1 MRRRPSVHTMTPG
14 TVCCVMPSDASQKS
28 NPVCKHFDRF
38 TAGGPRSMPHRGGR
52 REVSR
57 RDASPGPLWDWGAEC
72 WERPRCLNGSL
83 PGKQTLSRIEVLPPP
98 SPPLTPSL
106 AQQAH
111 CANLEHTRGAKA
123 GPDPDT
129 LDPLLKGPVGHFF
142 FFGMSSAVRRGDG
155 LRDDVLTHSCGLSLF
170 KTHFAPSKPFSIG
183 PKRGHGPAER
193 MKEDG
198 RDVSAGR
205 AALLPCS
212 SRPEFVRRTE
222 TYRLICH
229 LIGRPWAFKVT
240 QIWDPGTL
248 MYLSQQKAFLSP
260 GPRFISFCYAQ
271 LFLMI
276 SVSLNHF
283 SSEACAAMRWYPIFS
298 LLPEGILQTSR
309 RGAEREV
316 PLCWCFSACRYVTE
330 INVFTKS
337 CVFLK
342 ALDF

>member
-1 MRRRPSVHTMTPG
+1 
-14 TVCCVMPSDASQKS
+14 MPARNQTLFVNTLIDLQQ
-28 NPVCKHFDRF
+28 
-38 TAGGPRSMPHRGGR
+38 GGPDRCPTG
-52 REVSR
+52 
-57 RDASPGPLWDWGAEC
+57 GAEGRFHGVMRHRVPSGI
-72 WERPRCLNGSL
+72 EVLSAESGLNGSL

-111 CANLEHTRGAKA
+111 CANLEHTREAKA

-142 FFGMSSAVRRGDG
+142 FFGMSSAVRRGDR

-212 SRPEFVRRTE
+212 SWPEFVRRTE

-229 LIGRPWAFKVT
+229 LIGRP
-240 QIWDPGTL
+240 
-248 MYLSQQKAFLSP
+248 
-260 GPRFISFCYAQ
+260 
-271 LFLMI
+271 
-276 SVSLNHF
+276 
-283 SSEACAAMRWYPIFS
+283 
-298 LLPEGILQTSR
+298 
-309 RGAEREV
+309 
-316 PLCWCFSACRYVTE
+316 
-330 INVFTKS
+330 
-337 CVFLK
+337 
-342 ALDF
+342 